1 MPPVTRSQARNV
13 RDTAGT
19 GGGPINIV
27 PPASSRRARTVRVYP
42 VTSTRHRKTE
52 ANESAKTSVSA
63 WPTLS
68 TLSSLTDSVSSVE
81 PDGLQTPESPASWAA
96 GSVIAAPRKLQRSPD
111 RIGGH
116 GIDFWRNGS
125 GVIVQ
130 DIVDGARVSQN
141 SHNNGGDKEIDAVQQ
156 GGDSEEYIQQMISLM
171 ERREAALAA
180 WTAAQLNV
188 LNSMD
193 TDVVENGSQQTRVGP
208 HLGPEGT
215 FLIDEH
221 PSPYEGDTDIET
233 DNNNELFA
241 LQHRHNLQTR
251 ALGLEPTILFG
262 PGQYEPPKRLLPRWN
277 LAGQGGEGVLNLL
290 GLEPTELVL

>member
-19 GGGPINIV
+19 GGGPIIVV

-52 ANESAKTSVSA
+52 ANELARASVPA

-81 PDGLQTPESPASWAA
+81 PDGLETPEPPASWAA

-130 DIVDGARVSQN
+130 DIVDGAGVSQN
-141 SHNNGGDKEIDAVQQ
+141 SHSNGGDKEMDAVQQ
-156 GGDSEEYIQQMISLM
+156 GGDSEEYIQKMISLM
-171 ERREAALAA
+171 EREAALVA
-180 WTAAQLNV
+180 WTAAQ

-193 TDVVENGSQQTRVGP
+193 TDVVENGAQQTRVGP

-215 FLIDEH
+215 FLNDEH

-251 ALGLEPTILFG
+251 ALGLEPTILLG

-277 LAGQGGEGVLNLL
+277 LAGQGGERVLNSL